1 MIDKNRLRS
10 MGIQMLNKISDA
22 HGMQLIASRQQTANH
37 LALFQNDGGSRF
49 LLCTYAYK
57 NEPHISN
64 NPLLTATDLKLLG
77 LIDQETYKVMIR
89 AELNDTDLS
98 MKE

>member
-1 MIDKNRLRS
+1 MIDKNWLRTS
-10 MGIQMLNKISDA
+10 GIQMLNKISDA
-22 HGMQLIASRQQTANH
+22 HGMKLIASRQQTANH
-37 LALFQNDGGSRF
+37 LALFKSETGDLF
-49 LLCTYAYK
+49 LLCVYAYK
-57 NEPHISN
+57 SEPHISN

-77 LIDQETYKVMIR
+77 IIDQETYKVMIR